1 MPIIDTYKN
10 NVHRKKQDILKLN
23 ENNVKEQKKIADYM
37 NKIISAKQAISRT
50 KSESTIKSK
59 LREIERYEK
68 SISDIEKKIAANN
81 HKISQKQKELNNE
94 EMKVIKEEEKIYKKE
109 QKEEKKR
116 ATESQK
122 KERELNLRLQK
133 HDTLHQ
139 ETKMEISKIKE
150 LPKKITVLFL
160 ASNPTDQNQL
170 RLDEEA
176 RAIMENIRKSEYR
189 ESVEFKSVWAVR
201 PLDLL
206 QALNE
211 FKPTIV
217 HFSGHGSNQDE
228 LVFQD
233 GAGNTKLISKEAITQ
248 TMMATSDNIRV
259 VFFNTC
265 YSKGQAESVVN
276 HIEVAI
282 GMNNSIGDDAARI
295 FSAQFYSAIGF
306 GKSIQIAFE
315 QAKAALMLEDIPEDK
330 IPELFIQDG
339 IEKELILVSK

>member
-10 NVHRKKQDILKLN
+10 NVHRKKQEILKLN
-23 ENNVKEQKKIADYM
+23 EDNAKEQKKIAEHM

-68 SISDIEKKIAANN
+68 SISDIEKKIATNH

-94 EMKVIKEEEKIYKKE
+94 ENKVIKEEEKIYKK
-109 QKEEKKR
+109 QQQEEKKR
-116 ATESQK
+116 ILESK
-122 KERELNLRLQK
+122 KREKELNLRLQK

-139 ETKMEISKIKE
+139 QTKIEISKIKE

-176 RAIMENIRKSEYR
+176 RAIMENIRKSDYR

-265 YSKGQAESVVN
+265 YSRAQAEAIVN

-282 GMNNSIGDDAARI
+282 GMNNTIGDDAARI

-315 QAKAALMLEDIPEDK
+315 QAKAALMLEDIPEDQ
-330 IPELFIQDG
+330 IPELFIQYG
-339 IEKELILVSK
+339 VEEELILVSK